1 MPRLTSMANISSRT
15 MISYRRDSGLT
26 FLKSLL
32 LHLRIAEGETM
43 RTFIQPS
50 FVLILF
56 VLVRAADLAIGAAI
70 SRAII
75 QAVAYGL
82 VAILALLAVLLVP
95 LGL

>member
-1 MPRLTSMANISSRT
+1 
-15 MISYRRDSGLT
+15 
-26 FLKSLL
+26 
-32 LHLRIAEGETM
+32 M
-43 RTFIQPS
+43 RTLIQPS
-50 FVLILF
+50 FVIILF

-70 SRAII
+70 GRALI

>member
-1 MPRLTSMANISSRT
+1 
-15 MISYRRDSGLT
+15 MITVASGKMVCSVYQPGN
-26 FLKSLL
+26 KS
-32 LHLRIAEGETM
+32 EGETM
-43 RTFIQPS
+43 RTLIQPS
-50 FVLILF
+50 FVIILF

-70 SRAII
+70 GRALI